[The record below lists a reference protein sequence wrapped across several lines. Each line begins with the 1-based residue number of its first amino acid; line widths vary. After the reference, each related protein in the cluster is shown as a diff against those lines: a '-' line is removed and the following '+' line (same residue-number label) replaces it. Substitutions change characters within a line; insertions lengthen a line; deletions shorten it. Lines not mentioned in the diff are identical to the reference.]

1 MSFEINW
8 EQLLEDKTL
17 NNTITNKLNDFVE
30 SLTLPSY
37 LQDLQIVE
45 FKIGSTAPNF
55 ILKSL
60 DDPHPQVE
68 ENPHKNDIQALLELE
83 YRGDMMIS
91 LQVSLV
97 LNYPGER
104 FMILPVKVTISQLQ
118 MHCLCLLA
126 HLTSRSQTV
135 FSILCDVDS
144 DNSIN
149 GHERNNANSKFEH
162 IMSNNINN
170 KPTLSSTYQTWGS
183 SAPLQRMAIVQSLN
197 IETEIGDNVSN
208 GPERSSTLKNVDK
221 LEQFLLAKFKDFIR
235 NEIGWPN
242 TITFDYND
250 DEEEESEETE
260 EEIDTVECEEEIS

>member
-17 NNTITNKLNDFVE
+17 NNTITNRLNNFVE

-37 LQDLQIVE
+37 LQDLQILE
-45 FKIGSTAPNF
+45 FKIGSTPPHF
-55 ILKSL
+55 ILKAL
-60 DDPHPQVE
+60 DDPHPQIE
-68 ENPHKNDIQALLELE
+68 ENPHQNDIQALLELE

-104 FMILPVKVTISQLQ
+104 FMTLPVKVTISQLQ

-126 HLTSRSQTV
+126 HLTSKSQTV
-135 FSILCDVDS
+135 FSILCDINNDSSGS
-144 DNSIN
+144 DNKMNS
-149 GHERNNANSKFEH
+149 ENNKLEH
-162 IMSNNINN
+162 IISNNMNN
-170 KPTLSSTYQTWGS
+170 KPTLASTHQTWGS

-197 IETEIGDNVSN
+197 IETEIGDNVST
-208 GPERSSTLKNVDK
+208 GPERSSTLRNVDK

-250 DEEEESEETE
+250 DEKEDGEEEE
-260 EEIDTVECEEEIS
+260 EEDSAESE

>member
-8 EQLLEDKTL
+8 EQLLKDKTL
-17 NNTITNKLNDFVE
+17 NNTITNKLNEFVE

-37 LQDLQIVE
+37 LQDLQILK
-45 FKIGSTAPNF
+45 FQIGSIPPNF

-60 DDPHPQVE
+60 DDPHPQIE
-68 ENPHKNDIQALLELE
+68 ENPQQNDIQALLELE
-83 YRGDMMIS
+83 YAGDMVIS

-104 FMILPVKVTISQLQ
+104 FMTLPVKVTISQIQ

-126 HLTSRSQTV
+126 HLPSKSQTV
-135 FSILCDVDS
+135 FSVLCDVNS
-144 DNSIN
+144 DNEN
-149 GHERNNANSKFEH
+149 DKTEH
-162 IMSNNINN
+162 IISDHNIGN
-170 KPTLSSTYQTWGS
+170 KPTVTSVYENWGS
-183 SAPLQRMAIVQSLN
+183 SAPLQRIAIIQSLN

-208 GPERSSTLKNVDK
+208 GPERASTLRNVDK

-242 TITFDYND
+242 TITLDYND
-250 DEEEESEETE
+250 YEEEEEEEEEETLK
-260 EEIDTVECEEEIS
+260 VK